1 MTDIRYEDLL
11 DEVNCADSCEAIISF
26 CELVDNLVKEI
37 QHLELECI
45 STRYLLSQHM
55 DEESGKLLQ
64 MDILENLGRRFRDD
78 PGWRR
83 PHGIS
88 RLSCQSTE
96 IQRRE
101 LALLV
106 LIDDKS
112 TVTTTRL
119 KRLLRLTRIDSHNR
133 DFNESLAFLS

>member
-1 MTDIRYEDLL
+1 MTDIRNDDLL
-11 DEVNCADSCEAIISF
+11 DEINCADSCEATISL

-78 PGWRR
+78 PAYMLYRNMMYDGGDPMEFRDY
-83 PHGIS
+83 
-88 RLSCQSTE
+88 
-96 IQRRE
+96 
-101 LALLV
+101 
-106 LIDDKS
+106 LIK
-112 TVTTTRL
+112 VR
-119 KRLLRLTRIDSHNR
+119 KAK
-133 DFNESLAFLS
+133 EGKCPCWY